1 MPARLL
7 FLLLCLLPAAA
18 HCDQGTSGDDF
29 LSTRPSA
36 RASALG
42 GAFVALGDDLSALSY
57 NPAALEK
64 LTGPSLDFL
73 QFSQVAD
80 VSLED
85 IAYAQ
90 PLHFGT
96 LGGGIVYQGQPSIDN
111 AEATD
116 APIVAWNL
124 AITAAYAFRLNQW
137 GLPLPG
143 FLQGADAGLAVK
155 YVQSH
160 LGEFDAY
167 DGAVDLGVHVP
178 LDEGVLLGVSLLNL
192 GPPVTF
198 ITVADP
204 LPATTLIGLSRA
216 FPPLWNNQVNLAA
229 DLDFPFQDITRFHFG
244 MEDWINKSIALRL
257 GYLVDSAQSLNGW
270 TLGFGAQ
277 LVQEGLT
284 FHLDYALL
292 PYYFQGFSSFEAQQ
306 QFELGLV
313 F

>member
-1 MPARLL
+1 MRAPCLLL
-7 FLLLCLLPAAA
+7 FLCLLPAVLF
-18 HCDQGTSGDDF
+18 CEEGTSGDDF

-42 GAFVALGDDLSALSY
+42 GAFVSLGNDLSALSY
-57 NPAALEK
+57 NPAALVK

-73 QFSQVAD
+73 QFSQVAG

-90 PLHFGT
+90 PLSFGT
-96 LGGGIVYQGQPSIDN
+96 PGLAIIYQGQPAIDN
-111 AEATD
+111 PQATD
-116 APIVAWNL
+116 SPIVAWNL
-124 AITAAYAFRLNQW
+124 AITAAYAFKLSYF
-137 GLPLPG
+137 GFSLPT
-143 FLQGADAGLAVK
+143 FLQGADGGVAVK
-155 YVQSH
+155 YIQAH
-160 LGEFDAY
+160 LGEYDAY

-198 ITVADP
+198 ISVPDP
-204 LPATTLIGLSRA
+204 LPAEALLGLSRSFA
-216 FPPLWNNQVNLAA
+216 PLWYNQFNVSV
-229 DLDFPFQDITRFHFG
+229 DLEVPFQDNSIEHFG
-244 MEDWINKSIALRL
+244 VEDWINQSIALRL
-257 GYLVDSAQSLNGW
+257 GYEIDSAQSLNGW
-270 TLGFGAQ
+270 TLGLGIQ

-292 PYYFQGFSSFEAQQ
+292 PFYYQGFNSFEAQQ
-306 QFELGLV
+306 QFELGLI